1 MQADTLQL
9 KDVLNGDR
17 RYVIPTFQRDYE
29 WTESGQWSLLFDD
42 LESVTQ
48 RLLLARQEADRAG
61 KPRVRADQSVAPHFL
76 GAIVCDQL
84 PSAAGGID
92 MRAVIDGQQRL
103 TTLQLLLRG
112 VLDVLIARDSP
123 RIKQVRRLLQNPD
136 DVIRNPNDIHK
147 LWPRRKDRLIWPI
160 VMADEPDPK
169 TIDGDHLYLDAR
181 EFFSTRFRTFL
192 EEQEE
197 TLRDEVMD
205 TAVDGLMDMFKLVVI
220 DLEEN
225 DDAQVIFE
233 VLNGRQT
240 PLSASDLVKNLLFL
254 RGELADELELENL
267 YEQYWADFD
276 DPWWKVEVGVGHAAR
291 GRRDILLSAWLT
303 AHSGKEASVAHLYG
317 SVRIHLD
324 EISLSTEEI
333 LSSIHTFGQAYRAV
347 YASGVEVAPEFG
359 KRYERITGLKFQTAV
374 PILSWLRTLDES
386 TLSFED
392 HLEAVKAIESWLVR
406 RTLLGLNTRGYNTAF
421 IHVLQSA
428 QKAQLMNESISE
440 AIKSALDSAPNN
452 LAWPTDQE
460 IHKAVESDKIYGRIS
475 QERLRMV
482 FGAID
487 TYLREANS
495 KTETAIIDYSS
506 LQVEHVLPQSWQE
519 HWPLDSLNVS
529 VEEIR
534 ILSEK
539 RDDYVHRLGNLTLV
553 TSSFNASV
561 SNLAWAVKKEELL
574 KQSSLRLTGAIVS
587 AGQWDET
594 EIDRRAA
601 ELSQLIVDIWPRPT
615 FMGS

>member
-9 KDVLNGDR
+9 KDVLNRDR

-29 WTESGQWSLLFDD
+29 WTEDGQWTLLFDD
-42 LESVTQ
+42 LESVTL
-48 RLLLARQEADRAG
+48 RLLAARQEADRMG
-61 KPRVRADQSVAPHFL
+61 RQRVRADQSVSPHFL

-84 PSAAGGID
+84 ATAAGGID

-112 VLDVLIARDSP
+112 VLDVLIERESP
-123 RIKQVRRLLQNPD
+123 RATQVRRLLQNPEDVVRNAD
-136 DVIRNPNDIHK
+136 DIYKV
-147 LWPRRKDRLIWPI
+147 WPRRKDRLIWPI
-160 VMADEPDPK
+160 AMADQPISSKDYVP
-169 TIDGDHLYLDAR
+169 HLYFEAR
-181 EFFSTRFRTFL
+181 KYFADRFRDFIS
-192 EEQEE
+192 EQPEDIRVE
-197 TLRDEVMD
+197 ITD
-205 TAVDGLMDMFKLVVI
+205 TTVDGLMDMFKLVVI

-254 RGELADELELENL
+254 RGELADEDELEQL
-267 YEQYWADFD
+267 YESYWADFD

-317 SVRIHLD
+317 SVRLHLD
-324 EISLSTEEI
+324 EISLSTQEV
-333 LSSIHTFGQAYRAV
+333 LSSIHNFGQAYRDI
-347 YASGVEVAPEFG
+347 YAAGQVIPVEFA

-374 PILSWLRTLDES
+374 PVLAWLRTLSENKIS
-386 TLSFED
+386 TDD
-392 HLEAVKAIESWLVR
+392 HLVAVKAIESWLMR

-421 IHVLQSA
+421 IHVLQH
-428 QKAQLMNESISE
+428 AQLALLNGESISS
-440 AIKSALDSAPNN
+440 AIISGLESAPNN
-452 LAWPTDQE
+452 MAWPSDNDVQSA
-460 IHKAVESDKIYGRIS
+460 ILKDKIYGRIS

-487 TYLREANS
+487 THIRESNA
-495 KTETAIIDYSS
+495 KTETATIDYNS

-519 HWPLDSLNVS
+519 HWPFSS
-529 VEEIR
+529 EGASAEEQR
-534 ILSEK
+534 QLAEK
-539 RDDYVHRLGNLTLV
+539 RDEYVHHLGNLTLV

-561 SNLAWAVKKEELL
+561 SNLAWEIKKEELI
-574 KQSSLRLTGAIVS
+574 KQSSLRLTSGIVS
-587 AGQWDET
+587 SQVWNEY
-594 EIDRRAA
+594 EIDRRAK
-601 ELSQLIVDIWPRPT
+601 ELSDVFLKIWEKPLAE
-615 FMGS
+615 